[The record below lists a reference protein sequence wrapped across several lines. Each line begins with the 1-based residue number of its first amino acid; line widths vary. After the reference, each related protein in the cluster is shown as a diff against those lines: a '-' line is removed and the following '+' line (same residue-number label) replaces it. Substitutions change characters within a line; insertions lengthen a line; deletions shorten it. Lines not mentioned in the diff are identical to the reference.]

1 MSNTEGFQTAIKI
14 STSNTTPTGTTSI
27 SEHEGSKYLRV
38 VRDVLDPSKSVR
50 IDIYEL
56 LRAFDVTC
64 PAIAHAVK
72 KLLMPG
78 QRGKGSKRADLV
90 GALAAVNRA
99 VQLEDIRT
107 AAGGE

>member
-1 MSNTEGFQTAIKI
+1 MSNTEATQTV
-14 STSNTTPTGTTSI
+14 TPI
-27 SEHEGSKYLRV
+27 SEHEGRKYLLRV
-38 VRDVLDPSKSVR
+38 VRDVLDPSKTVS

-64 PAIAHAVK
+64 PAISHAVK

>member
-1 MSNTEGFQTAIKI
+1 MSNTEATQTV
-14 STSNTTPTGTTSI
+14 TPI
-27 SEHEGSKYLRV
+27 SEHEGRKYLRV
-38 VRDVLDPSKSVR
+38 VHDVLDPSKTVS

-56 LRAFDVTC
+56 LRAFNVTC

-72 KLLMPG
+72 KLLMLG
-78 QRGKGSKRADLV
+78 QRGKGSKRVDLV

>member
-1 MSNTEGFQTAIKI
+1 MSNTEATQT
-14 STSNTTPTGTTSI
+14 TTTDTTPI

-50 IDIYEL
+50 IDIYEV
-56 LRAFDVTC
+56 LRAFNVMC

-107 AAGGE
+107 ATSGGD